1 MTYIISIN
9 GNVGSGKTLIINN
22 LKNQF
27 INEDYIIFITNPII
41 EYKDILKKFYDCPVK
56 YAFSF
61 HIMILIKRFYI
72 INEAIKKN
80 PNSIIITEGDIYTD
94 KYIFAKMLFESKKMN
109 TFEYEIY
116 NKLFNEFKQQ
126 IKSVKHKY
134 IYISSDPI
142 SCLNKNKNKN
152 NIDITYLKLY
162 NQYHEQMLNNLSSSL
177 IINSDDLFSS
187 KYNKTFNEIRT
198 FILQH
203 QIKHHNIELLLV
215 CIYSLI
221 WFIFY
226 LILKYYLFNG
236 LLSI

>member
-9 GNVGSGKTLIINN
+9 GNISSGKSLIINN

-27 INEDYIIFITNPII
+27 INEDYIIFIENPII

-61 HIMILIKRFYI
+61 QIMILIKRFYI
-72 INEAIKKN
+72 INETIKKN

-94 KYIFAKMLFESKKMN
+94 KYIFAKMLFESNKMN

-126 IKSVKHKY
+126 INSVKHKY

-142 SCLNKNKNKN
+142 CCFEKNKN

-162 NQYHEQMLNNLSSSL
+162 NQYHEEMLNKLSSTL

-203 QIKHHNIELLLV
+203 QIKKHNIELLLV
-215 CIYSLI
+215 CSYSLLC
-221 WFIFY
+221 FIIY
-226 LILKYYLFNG
+226 LILKYLF
-236 LLSI
+236 